1 MIKGYQGDELWTAV
15 NPATG
20 KHEVVE
26 PEGEFIP
33 GETIIKLCYWKGI
46 DGYVRIPG
54 DSLFKV
60 VAVTRAR
67 TCRLMLFQTNV
78 QKQRERYA
86 WSPPRDGVNP
96 TVALHCLQ
104 LLIAS
109 ASCSESTG
117 SWTERSRISGNR
129 YHILDA
135 QSRYA
140 L

>member
-54 DSLFKV
+54 IRFSKSRRLHDLSANALPNKQRTLRLESTKGRCESDRGAPLF
-60 VAVTRAR
+60 AVTDRFR
-67 TCRLMLFQTNV
+67 KLFGIYRLM
-78 QKQRERYA
+78 
-86 WSPPRDGVNP
+86 D
-96 TVALHCLQ
+96 
-104 LLIAS
+104 
-109 ASCSESTG
+109 
-117 SWTERSRISGNR
+117 
-129 YHILDA
+129 
-135 QSRYA
+135 
-140 L
+140 